1 MTYICIYIYY
11 KQIFVLAIFR
21 IVSAVMLFGNM
32 QFKQERN
39 SDQATLPDNTVAQK
53 VAHLLGLSITEM
65 TKAFLRPRIKVGRD
79 YVSKAQT
86 KEQVEFAVEAISK
99 ACYERMFRWLVNR
112 INRSLDRSKRQGAS
126 FIGILDMA
134 GFEIFEVNFC
144 FINFQFSMYCLILIT
159 YILCFQQLNSFEQL
173 CINYTNEK
181 LQQLFNHTMFIL
193 EQEEYQREGIEWKFI
208 DFGLDL
214 QPTIDLIDKVCFRLY
229 NSIHCLPYFIMIF
242 FL

>member
-1 MTYICIYIYY
+1 MWFN

-134 GFEIFEVNFC
+134 GFEIFEVKFC
-144 FINFQFSMYCLILIT
+144 FINFRFRMYCLILIGIT
-159 YILCFQQLNSFEQL
+159 FYVFNS
-173 CINYTNEK
+173 
-181 LQQLFNHTMFIL
+181 
-193 EQEEYQREGIEWKFI
+193 
-208 DFGLDL
+208 
-214 QPTIDLIDKVCFRLY
+214 
-229 NSIHCLPYFIMIF
+229 
-242 FL
+242 